1 MCLEEK
7 LISCS
12 SNFGSILLECIISN
26 ISILS
31 FSCFIFLAIPPLSL
45 PAAQTLS
52 CMQKSLQTLPPA
64 TILLEFGEL
73 PCHTAISATHGL
85 LELQKPHSAILLLVL
100 LTVDKILA
108 ARLQL
113 RFSKMQ

>member
-1 MCLEEK
+1 M
-7 LISCS
+7 SPDVHMFAMVS
-12 SNFGSILLECIISN
+12 SAYFVILL
-26 ISILS
+26 LLY
-31 FSCFIFLAIPPLSL
+31 FSRHTAFVLASSANPIMYEKITANPI
-45 PAAQTLS
+45 
-52 CMQKSLQTLPPA
+52 PA

-85 LELQKPHSAILLLVL
+85 LELQKPHSAILLSVL
-100 LTVDKILA
+100 LKLGKILA